1 MGRKAKVNVLANI
14 SLPHDDYV
22 GEFSEVQ
29 IAQRVLAADSAK
41 RAAQDQEQSGAEQ
54 RAAARLAR
62 INNGK
67 HVARGTSEL
76 SRYCDFSKLR
86 AAANALQFR
95 AGEIIVGSVSVEKRI
110 RAAAGGLTYVSL
122 SALSAEENIR
132 LENELPIWPYAGSL
146 SADGNRHYSAD
157 DNRKAQYFG
166 E

>member
-76 SRYCDFSKLR
+76 SRYFDFSKLR
-86 AAANALQFR
+86 AAANALQFQ
-95 AGEIIVGSVSVEKRI
+95 IVGSVSVEKRI

-132 LENELPIWPYAGSL
+132 LENELPIWPYAGKL
-146 SADGNRHYSAD
+146 AADGQRVYSAA
-157 DNRKAQYFG
+157 DNCKAQYFG